1 MTSGDYLPP
10 KRPPTQR
17 GHLERLV
24 NQYGRSRGIA
34 VDRVR
39 RRLSVVT
46 LIGALDRVRGDD
58 GPRFLIKGGISME
71 LRLGLAARATK
82 DVDVVFRGDPSELVD
97 ALDEAFA
104 QPYSGFEF
112 RRKTELE
119 PIRETGSHRFDVQ
132 VSFHGKSWETIQ
144 VEAAPAEAD
153 EAEIV
158 VAAISLADFSLDGP
172 DRITCLSLRYQIAQ
186 KLHAVTETPADGRT
200 NLRHWDLTDLIL
212 LQTLVPED
220 LAGVRAACSEVFEA
234 RATHPW
240 PPALDVVDLWREPY
254 LADVERMGVDLP
266 ADVDQAAEKVRR
278 FIAEIDRAR

>member
-1 MTSGDYLPP
+1 MTSDDYQPP
-10 KRPPTQR
+10 KRSPKQR

-34 VDRVR
+34 VDRIR
-39 RRLSVVT
+39 RRLSVLT

-58 GPRFLIKGGISME
+58 GPRFLVKGGISME

-82 DVDVVFRGDPSELVD
+82 DVDVVFRGDPDQLVD

-119 PIRETGSHRFDVQ
+119 SIRETGSKRFDVQ
-132 VSFHGKSWETIQ
+132 VTFHGKGWETIQ
-144 VEAAPAEAD
+144 VEVAPPEAD

-158 VAAISLADFSLDGP
+158 LAAISLADFSLDGP
-172 DRITCLSLRYQIAQ
+172 DRIACLSLRFQIAQ
-186 KLHAVTETPADGRT
+186 KLHAVTEKPVDGRT
-200 NLRHWDLTDLIL
+200 NLRHWDLIDIIL
-212 LQTLVPED
+212 LRALAPED
-220 LAGVRAACSEVFEA
+220 LAEVRAACNEIFET
-234 RATHPW
+234 RATHAW
-240 PPALDVVDLWREPY
+240 PPTLDVVELWREPF
-254 LADVERMGVDLP
+254 LADVARMGVGLP
-266 ADVDQAAEKVRR
+266 RDVDQAAEEVRR